1 MTYFPISL
9 TMQDAASGLQ
19 PGLDSIRNGSAEID
33 LSRLERFDSAA
44 VAALL
49 VWRRAAQSAGLSLRI
64 ASVPAGLQSLA
75 NLYGVT
81 ELLESRASATQQ
93 AHQA

>member
-1 MTYFPISL
+1 MAYFPSSL

-19 PGLDSIRNGSAEID
+19 PGLDAIRSGSAEIN

-49 VWRRAAQSAGLSLRI
+49 EWQRAAQSAGLSLRI
-64 ASVPAGLQSLA
+64 AGVPAGLQSLA
-75 NLYGVT
+75 NLYGVA
-81 ELLESRASATQQ
+81 ELLRD
-93 AHQA
+93 

>member
-1 MTYFPISL
+1 
-9 TMQDAASGLQ
+9 MQDAALGLQ
-19 PGLDSIRNGSAEID
+19 PGLDAIRSGSADID

-64 ASVPAGLQSLA
+64 EGVPAGLRSLA
-75 NLYGVT
+75 DLYGVS
-81 ELLESRASATQQ
+81 ELLRA
-93 AHQA
+93 

>member
-19 PGLDSIRNGSAEID
+19 PGLDAIRGGSADID
-33 LSRLERFDSAA
+33 LSRMDRFDSAA

-49 VWRRAAQSAGLSLRI
+49 VWRRAAQSTGLSLRI

-75 NLYGVT
+75 DLYGVA
-81 ELLESRASATQQ
+81 ELLKD
-93 AHQA
+93 